1 MDNNSFSELKNKLA
15 ALPVLQERMGSLSRR
30 LYDAEDDVRSLLHK
44 YQSEALDV
52 DELQKDKF
60 SHTLLKLIRLY
71 EGKVNK
77 ETQEMLSAK
86 LEYDKAA
93 ERIKQLAQEK
103 AELAKKISE
112 LAADKKL
119 FDTEYI
125 QRENL
130 IKSKISQQ
138 AFSSYTELERQQF
151 ELTKQ
156 IAETDEAL
164 HAASR
169 VISAAANAVNHLKSA
184 EGWATYDVWGG
195 GGILSHMA
203 KYDHIDDAKAELNRL
218 GSLMKDFES
227 ELRDVNM
234 YDVCAYAG
242 IDSTTRAVDFW
253 FDNIFTDLNVRD
265 KIRDDMY
272 QIQKLMGQI
281 DQICNKLK
289 SNKEQIKKMLS
300 EAESKKSR
308 LVMDFEV

>member
-15 ALPVLQERMGSLSRR
+15 ALPVLQERMESLSRR
-30 LYDAEDDVRSLLHK
+30 LYEAEDDVRSLLHK

-93 ERIKQLAQEK
+93 ERVTQLAQEK

-112 LAADKKL
+112 LAADKRL

-218 GSLMKDFES
+218 SSLMKDFEN

-265 KIRDDMY
+265 KIRDDIY
-272 QIQKLMGQI
+272 QIQKLMGQT

-289 SNKEQIKKMLS
+289 NNKEQIKKMLS

>member
-15 ALPVLQERMGSLSRR
+15 ALPVLQERMESLSRR
-30 LYDAEDDVRSLLHK
+30 LYEAEDDIRSLLHK

-93 ERIKQLAQEK
+93 ERVKQLAQEK
-103 AELAKKISE
+103 AQLAKKISE
-112 LAADKKL
+112 LAADKRL

-218 GSLMKDFES
+218 SSLMKDFEN

-265 KIRDDMY
+265 KIRDDIY
-272 QIQKLMGQI
+272 QIQKLMGQT

-289 SNKEQIKKMLS
+289 NNKEQIKKMLS

>member
-15 ALPVLQERMGSLSRR
+15 ALPVLQERMESLSRR
-30 LYDAEDDVRSLLHK
+30 LYEAEDDVRSLLHK

-93 ERIKQLAQEK
+93 ERVKQLAQEK

-218 GSLMKDFES
+218 SSLMKDFEN
-227 ELRDVNM
+227 ELRDVNL

-272 QIQKLMGQI
+272 QIQKLMGQT

-289 SNKEQIKKMLS
+289 NNKEQIKKMLS
-300 EAESKKSR
+300 EAEIKKNR

>member
-1 MDNNSFSELKNKLA
+1 MDNNSFLELKSRLA
-15 ALPVLQERMGSLSRR
+15 ALPVLQERMESLSKR
-30 LYDAEDDVRSLLHK
+30 LYEAEDDVRSLLHK

-77 ETQEMLSAK
+77 ETREMLSAK

-93 ERIKQLAQEK
+93 ERVKQLAREK
-103 AELAKKISE
+103 AELAKKISV

-119 FDTEYI
+119 FDTEYMR
-125 QRENL
+125 RESL
-130 IKSKISQQ
+130 IKSKISEQ
-138 AFSSYTELERQQF
+138 AFSSYTELEKQQF
-151 ELTKQ
+151 ELTRQ

-164 HAASR
+164 HAAGR
-169 VISAAANAVNHLKSA
+169 VISAAGNAVNHLKSA
-184 EGWATYDVWGG
+184 EGWASYDVWGG
-195 GGILSHMA
+195 KGILSHMA

-218 GSLMKDFES
+218 GSLMKDFEN

-234 YDVCAYAG
+234 HDVCVYAG

-265 KIRDDMY
+265 KIREDMY
-272 QIQKLMGQI
+272 QVQKLISQVEN
-281 DQICNKLK
+281 ICNRLK

-300 EAESKKSR
+300 EAEIKKNR

>member
-15 ALPVLQERMGSLSRR
+15 ALPVLQERMESLSRR
-30 LYDAEDDVRSLLHK
+30 LYEAEDDIRSLLHK

-93 ERIKQLAQEK
+93 ERVKQLAQEK

-112 LAADKKL
+112 LAADKRL

-218 GSLMKDFES
+218 SSLMKDFEN
-227 ELRDVNM
+227 ELRDVNL

-272 QIQKLMGQI
+272 QIQKLMGQT
-281 DQICNKLK
+281 DQICNRLK
-289 SNKEQIKKMLS
+289 GNKEQIKKMLS
-300 EAESKKSR
+300 EAEIKKNR

>member
-15 ALPVLQERMGSLSRR
+15 ALPVLQERMESLSRR

-93 ERIKQLAQEK
+93 ERVKQLAQEK

-242 IDSTTRAVDFW
+242 IDSATRAVDFW

>member
-15 ALPVLQERMGSLSRR
+15 ALPVLQERMESLSRR
-30 LYDAEDDVRSLLHK
+30 LYEAEDDIRSLLHK

-93 ERIKQLAQEK
+93 ERVTQLAQEK

-112 LAADKKL
+112 LAADKRL

-218 GSLMKDFES
+218 SSLMKDFEN

-265 KIRDDMY
+265 KIRDDIY
-272 QIQKLMGQI
+272 QIQKLMGQT

-289 SNKEQIKKMLS
+289 NNKEQIKKMLS

>member
-93 ERIKQLAQEK
+93 ERVKQLAQEK

>member
-15 ALPVLQERMGSLSRR
+15 ALPVLQERMESLSRR
-30 LYDAEDDVRSLLHK
+30 LYEAEDDIRSLLHK

-93 ERIKQLAQEK
+93 ERVKQLAQEK

-112 LAADKKL
+112 LAADKRL

-218 GSLMKDFES
+218 SSLMKDFEN
-227 ELRDVNM
+227 ELRDVNL

-272 QIQKLMGQI
+272 QIQKLMGQT

-289 SNKEQIKKMLS
+289 NNKEQIKKMLS
-300 EAESKKSR
+300 EAEIKKNR

>member
-1 MDNNSFSELKNKLA
+1 MNFK
-15 ALPVLQERMGSLSRR
+15 
-30 LYDAEDDVRSLLHK
+30 
-44 YQSEALDV
+44 
-52 DELQKDKF
+52 KDKF

-93 ERIKQLAQEK
+93 ERVKQLAQEK

-138 AFSSYTELERQQF
+138 AFPSYTELERQQF

-272 QIQKLMGQI
+272 QIQKLMDQI

>member
-15 ALPVLQERMGSLSRR
+15 ALPVLQERMESLSRR

-93 ERIKQLAQEK
+93 ERVKQLAQEK